1 MKWKTISTSKLS
13 IDVTYF
19 PLLQVVLLL
28 RNEMKE
34 DLKVRTKHWCSI
46 LPPVPAVGAPV
57 IGAAPGTPV
66 APVGLVV
73 GLAPVRPPIG
83 LSPVPA
89 IWIWRFKLIFPFFS
103 AVPEPESLK
112 FWEFWNTSATRN
124 QEGLLI
130 RLENIFLS
138 RATASKY
145 FRIYWFSKTVALFRF
160 CFSNLSYRFPTLFC
174 FR

>member
-1 MKWKTISTSKLS
+1 MKWRTISTSKLS

-57 IGAAPGTPV
+57 IGAAPGTPEAPV
-66 APVGLVV
+66 GLVVGLAPVGLVV

-89 IWIWRFKLIFPFFS
+89 IWIWRFKLILPFFS

-112 FWEFWNTSATRN
+112 FWEFWNTSATRKSGRLIHKTGKYIFISSN
-124 QEGLLI
+124 SLKIFPDLLV
-130 RLENIFLS
+130 F
-138 RATASKY
+138 
-145 FRIYWFSKTVALFRF
+145 
-160 CFSNLSYRFPTLFC
+160 
-174 FR
+174 